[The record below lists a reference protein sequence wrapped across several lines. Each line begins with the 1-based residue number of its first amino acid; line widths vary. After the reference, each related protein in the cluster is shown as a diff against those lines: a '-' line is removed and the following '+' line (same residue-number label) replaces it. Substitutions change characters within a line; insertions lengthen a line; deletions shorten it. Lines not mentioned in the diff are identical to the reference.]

1 MARGPALPVHLPS
14 SQDGRELMA
23 LAKSEWTRRKMVG
36 MMEIGIPLQL
46 LEQNKWDCEQS
57 VHNPGLDRL
66 QLVRGV

>member
-1 MARGPALPVHLPS
+1 
-14 SQDGRELMA
+14 MA
-23 LAKSEWTRRKMVG
+23 LAKSEWTQRKMLG

-46 LEQNKWDCEQS
+46 LEQNKRDCNQL